1 VPLAA
6 VLTTISVAAFCLNL
20 ARVPGPH
27 CRLTGPALAQDDV
40 PTVALIRLG
49 PLPPFQYSQQG
60 TLDILAANGYVDG
73 ENINLILGDAAM
85 DVPTANLLIEDA
97 IDEGADVIITITTP
111 VSQAA
116 VNATLEMDD
125 PPIVL
130 FNTVTE
136 PYAAGIADAACIKP
150 AHVWGSQAL
159 PDYAGIL
166 PLVWELDPDIETL
179 GWIYST
185 TEPNGVASTAIVE
198 PLAPEIGLNLVIK
211 SVAETAEVGT
221 AAEAAAGEG
230 IDAFF
235 IPTDSTVGNGLA
247 SILGV
252 AEEEGIAVF
261 FADSLQVFAG
271 VTVGAGVSYYQEGVD
286 TGRVLVA
293 YLNGDID
300 IATTGLSRQTGTLI
314 GVNLDSAAMQDIE
327 VPQSLLDMADF
338 IIQDG
343 ENIGDVLSLPDVSAD
358 EMMDMDSAF
367 IEGLFCSEERIAEQQ
382 AALDAE

>member
-1 VPLAA
+1 MSRKLLVFVVFALLTMIAGPLAA
-6 VLTTISVAAFCLNL
+6 
-20 ARVPGPH
+20 
-27 CRLTGPALAQDDV
+27 QEDV
-40 PTVALIRLG
+40 PTVAIIRLG

-60 TLDILAANGYVDG
+60 TLDVLAAYGYVDG

-97 IDEGADVIITITTP
+97 IDQGADVIITITTP

-116 VNATLEMDD
+116 VNATLEMED
-125 PPIVL
+125 PPIIL
-130 FNTVTE
+130 FNTVTQ
-136 PYAAGIADAACIKP
+136 PYAAGIAQASCLKP

-159 PDYAGIL
+159 PDYATIL
-166 PLVWELDPDIETL
+166 PLVWELDPEIKTL

-198 PLAPEIGLNLVIK
+198 PLAPEIGLSLVIK
-211 SVAETAEVGT
+211 SVAETSEVGT

-252 AEEEGIAVF
+252 AEEEGIPVF

-293 YLNGDID
+293 YLNGDLD
-300 IATTGLSRQTGTLI
+300 IATTGISQQVGTLI
-314 GVNLDSAAMQDIE
+314 GVNLDSAAMQDVE

-338 IIQDG
+338 VIQDG
-343 ENIGDVLSLPDVSAD
+343 ENIGEVLSLPDVPLEELQ
-358 EMMDMDSAF
+358 EMDAAF
-367 IEGLFCSEERIAEQQ
+367 IESLFCSEERIAEQR
-382 AALDAE
+382 AALESE

>member
-1 VPLAA
+1 MSRKLLVFVVVALLTVMAGSLAA
-6 VLTTISVAAFCLNL
+6 
-20 ARVPGPH
+20 
-27 CRLTGPALAQDDV
+27 QEDV
-40 PTVALIRLG
+40 PTVAIIRLG

-60 TLDILAANGYVDG
+60 TLDVLAAYGYVDG

-97 IDEGADVIITITTP
+97 IDQGADVIITITTP

-116 VNATLEMDD
+116 VNATLEMED
-125 PPIVL
+125 PPIIL
-130 FNTVTE
+130 FNTVTQ
-136 PYAAGIADAACIKP
+136 PYAAGIAQASCLKP

-159 PDYAGIL
+159 PDYATIL
-166 PLVWELDPDIETL
+166 PLVWELNPEIKTL

-198 PLAPEIGLNLVIK
+198 PLAPEIGLSLVIK
-211 SVAETAEVGT
+211 SVAETSEVGT

-252 AEEEGIAVF
+252 AEEEGIPVF

-293 YLNGDID
+293 YLNGDLD
-300 IATTGLSRQTGTLI
+300 IATTGISQQVGTLI
-314 GVNLDSAAMQDIE
+314 GVNLDSAAMQDVE

-343 ENIGDVLSLPDVSAD
+343 ENIGEVLSLPDVPLEELQ
-358 EMMDMDSAF
+358 EMDAAF
-367 IEGLFCSEERIAEQQ
+367 IENLFCSEERIAEQQ
-382 AALDAE
+382 AALESE

>member
-1 VPLAA
+1 MSRKLLV
-6 VLTTISVAAFCLNL
+6 VLI
-20 ARVPGPH
+20 
-27 CRLTGPALAQDDV
+27 LTLMMVITGSIIAQDDV

-60 TLDILAANGYVDG
+60 TLDILEAYGYVDG

-85 DVPTANLLIEDA
+85 DVPTANLLIDDA
-97 IDEGADVIITITTP
+97 IDKGADVIITITTP
-111 VSQAA
+111 VTQAA
-116 VNATLEMDD
+116 VNATLEMEN

-136 PYAAGIADAACIKP
+136 PYAAGIAQAPCLKP
-150 AHVWGSQAL
+150 DHVWGSQAL
-159 PDYAGIL
+159 PDFESIL
-166 PLVWELDPDIETL
+166 PLVWELNPDIKTL

-198 PLAPEIGLNLVIK
+198 PLAPELGLSLVIE
-211 SVAETAEVGT
+211 SVAETSEVGT

-252 AEEEGIAVF
+252 AEEEGIPVF

-293 YLNGDID
+293 YLSGDLD
-300 IATTGLSRQTGTLI
+300 IATTGLSRQLGTLI
-314 GVNLDSAAMQDIE
+314 GVNMDTAAMEDVE

-338 IIQDG
+338 VIQDG
-343 ENIGDVLSLPDVSAD
+343 ENTGEVLALPDVSFEELQELDA
-358 EMMDMDSAF
+358 AF
-367 IEGLFCSEERIAEQQ
+367 IDSLVCTEERIAEQQ
-382 AALDAE
+382 AALDSE